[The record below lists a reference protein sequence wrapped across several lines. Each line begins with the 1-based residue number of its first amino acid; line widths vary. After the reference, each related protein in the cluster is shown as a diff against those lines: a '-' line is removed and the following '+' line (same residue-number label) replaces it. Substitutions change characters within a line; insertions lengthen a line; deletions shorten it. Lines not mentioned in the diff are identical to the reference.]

1 MFKIIC
7 PVKAIANIFGPPGDA
22 HCRVDALSL
31 VHPARRTSSVQM
43 DAVQHLASTALIYS
57 ASSLM
62 TDAFDLST
70 LSSYPVPVS
79 ASNAFEHIVSVR
91 VIYHIRAVLIST
103 EGALRIP
110 MT

>member
-1 MFKIIC
+1 M
-7 PVKAIANIFGPPGDA
+7 KAAANIFAPPGDA

-31 VHPARRTSSVQM
+31 VHPARRTTGVQV

-79 ASNAFEHIVSVR
+79 ASNAFEHNCNVSVR

-103 EGALRIP
+103 EAALRIP

>member
-7 PVKAIANIFGPPGDA
+7 PVKAAANIFAPPADA

-31 VHPARRTSSVQM
+31 VHPARRTTGVQV

-79 ASNAFEHIVSVR
+79 ASNAFEHNVSVR